1 MSVLRRKVSKMV
13 APWIKRRRINVEVKT
28 ALKTAPA
35 PTPVVEPVPAPVV
48 EEAVEE
54 VVEVEEAV
62 EEVVEAEEAEP
73 VQDLGLLRKWE
84 LVELAEAA
92 GHDVTGLTK
101 RELVGLLS

>member
-1 MSVLRRKVSKMV
+1 MV
-13 APWIKRRRINVEVKT
+13 APWIKRRRIDVEVKT

-54 VVEVEEAV
+54 VVEVEEA
-62 EEVVEAEEAEP
+62 EP
-73 VQDLGLLRKWE
+73 VQDLGSLRKWE